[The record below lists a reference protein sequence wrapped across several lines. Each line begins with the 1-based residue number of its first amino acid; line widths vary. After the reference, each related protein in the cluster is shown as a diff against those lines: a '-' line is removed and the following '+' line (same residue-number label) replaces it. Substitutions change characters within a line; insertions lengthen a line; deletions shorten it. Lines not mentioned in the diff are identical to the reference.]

1 MNEIIERLDKIVTL
15 LEGKTEGRWLGLRQ
29 ACDYTSLSV
38 STLRRAIEKGKLEVS
53 MEAGRLIF
61 KEDWLEKWLNK
72 KVTTDVVRCEE
83 GHGRTRVP
91 FGRGESYCKVCNPS
105 DHEYYQNMKAERVA
119 KTQLGQENARALKLM
134 NTIVGN
140 D

>member
-15 LEGKTEGRWLGLRQ
+15 LEGKTEGRWLDLRQ

-53 MEAGRLIF
+53 MEAGKLMF

-72 KVTTDVVRCEE
+72 KAIAMVVGCKN
-83 GHGRTRVP
+83 GHKRTKIP
-91 FGRGESYCKVCNPS
+91 FSRGKSYCKVCNPS

-119 KTQLGQENARALKLM
+119 KFQLGRENAIALKLM
-134 NTIVGN
+134 NTIFEN